1 MKDKIEVKKE
11 FKIEKVKTNVLLEEM
26 SNRGFIS
33 THRELLID
41 KTYKFPRRLKPF
53 KIGVVSDTHIGSNCQ
68 QITLLHEAYKM
79 MRAKGVKKVLHAG
92 DMVEGNGKLFR
103 GQVYEMFLH
112 GADAMINYAIKYYP
126 KFNGMTTYVIG
137 GSHDYSFYKEGGTD
151 VLMKI
156 AEEREDIKYLGMF
169 GAFMKLG
176 KILVYLMHGAGG
188 VAYAR
193 SYKMQK
199 IIEQIPPEKKPHILL
214 LGHYHV
220 QCHLPTYRNVA
231 GFQLPCFQTQTN
243 YLMAKALFPE
253 IGFLILTIT
262 PNAKGIFKY
271 DTEWFPFYVPVKD
284 DY

>member
-1 MKDKIEVKKE
+1 MKDKIIVKKE
-11 FKIEKVKTNVLLEEM
+11 FKIEKVKTNALLEEM

-33 THRELLID
+33 THRELSID
-41 KTYKFPRRLKPF
+41 RTYKFPRKFKPF
-53 KIGVVSDTHIGSNCQ
+53 TIGVVSDTHLGSNCQ
-68 QITLLHEAYKM
+68 QITLLHEAYNI
-79 MRAKGVKKVLHAG
+79 MRLRGIKTVLHAG
-92 DMVEGNGKLFR
+92 DVVEGNGKLFR

-112 GADAMINYAIKYYP
+112 GADAMIDYTVKYYP
-126 KFNGMTTYVIG
+126 KFKGMTTYIMG
-137 GSHDYSFYKEGGTD
+137 GSHDYSFFKEGGTD
-151 VLMKI
+151 VLMRI
-156 AEEREDIKYLGMF
+156 AEQREDIQNLGMF
-169 GAFMKLG
+169 GAYMKIGRLL
-176 KILVYLMHGAGG
+176 IYIMHGTGG
-188 VAYAR
+188 NAYAR

-214 LGHYHV
+214 LGHYHT

-253 IGFLILTIT
+253 VGFLILTIT

-271 DTEWFPFYVPVKD
+271 DTEWYPFYVPVKN